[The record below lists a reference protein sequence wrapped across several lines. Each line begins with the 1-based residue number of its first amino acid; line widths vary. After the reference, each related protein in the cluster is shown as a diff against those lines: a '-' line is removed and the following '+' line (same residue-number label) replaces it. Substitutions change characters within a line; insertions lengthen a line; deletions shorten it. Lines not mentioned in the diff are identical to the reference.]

1 MSERFEVITSR
12 YVHRGF
18 SQVRVDV
25 LTGPG
30 GATFEREIVEHP
42 DAVAM
47 IAVDEAGRVLFVR
60 QYRHAIGS
68 PLLEIPA
75 GTLDVVGEEPSA
87 AAQREL
93 IEEVGFRAQRLV
105 PLGRM
110 WNSAGWCDER
120 TWLFLALELRP
131 AVAPDGFI
139 AEDEEA
145 SMSIERIGLSE
156 ALAMIAD
163 GRIDDAKT
171 VVGLLRASVHLGG
184 LVVGGGPA
192 DVPAHEA

>member
-1 MSERFEVITSR
+1 MTERFEVLTTR

-18 SQVRVDV
+18 SQVRIDV
-25 LTGPG
+25 LAGPG
-30 GATFEREIVEHP
+30 GVTFEREIVEHP

-47 IAVDEAGRVLFVR
+47 VAVDEFGRVLFVR
-60 QYRHAIGS
+60 QYRHPVGA

-75 GTLDVVGEEPSA
+75 GTLDVPGERPA
-87 AAQREL
+87 DAAQREL
-93 IEEVGFRAQRLV
+93 IEEVGVRAQRIV

-120 TWLFLALELRP
+120 TWFFLALDLR
-131 AVAPDGFI
+131 AAAAPDGFV
-139 AEDEEA
+139 AQDEEA
-145 SMSIERIGLSE
+145 SMSIERIGLDE
-156 ALAMIAD
+156 ALAMVAD

-184 LVVGGGPA
+184 LVGGAPA
-192 DVPAHEA
+192 AVLEHGA